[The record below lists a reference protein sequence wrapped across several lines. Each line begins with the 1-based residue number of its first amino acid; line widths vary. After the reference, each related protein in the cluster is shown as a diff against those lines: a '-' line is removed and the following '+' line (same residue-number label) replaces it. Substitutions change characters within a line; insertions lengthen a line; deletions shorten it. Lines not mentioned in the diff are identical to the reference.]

1 MTSINNN
8 SRRDITLVIS
18 FITLISTLILGGG
31 FFTYAIFLHYGY
43 HKECKS
49 ITINAD
55 SSIVVAQ
62 KAKIMSL
69 EKALKNKEIENTI
82 LIDRLKHQS
91 KIKSTTKIIEKVIP
105 IKTERVVIIDTN
117 TFDSIDFIRVPYTLY
132 YEDSFTFFKG
142 TIDPLDFTLDSL
154 IVRNDLIVSVGDK
167 KGKWWQKTQ
176 PYVEVKS
183 TNPNTE
189 INVSSVEIKQKKP
202 FYKSVWFGALVG
214 SVITLVTIL

>member
-1 MTSINNN
+1 MTSINKNLK
-8 SRRDITLVIS
+8 DK
-18 FITLISTLILGGG
+18 
-31 FFTYAIFLHYGY
+31 AIFIFLLIALVLDVICATYYHMIHDGY
-43 HKECKS
+43 HKECKT

-69 EKALKNKEIENTI
+69 EKSLKSKEVENTI

-105 IKTERVVIIDTN
+105 IKSERIIIVDTN

-214 SVITLVTIL
+214 SVITLVAIL